1 MREDVG
7 KSNIPKY
14 SSEVH
19 YWRKKLNKLNI
30 NVETPEKVH
39 VYLGTQELRL
49 SFYFK

>member
-14 SSEVH
+14 FSEVH

-30 NVETPEKVH
+30 NVETPEKAH
-39 VYLGTQELRL
+39 VYLETQKLR
-49 SFYFK
+49 FKFLF